1 MSPSL
6 RDVAVPSTTSSGS
19 WDVPSSPVSR
29 RRVGSATSPPT
40 TPNSM
45 ASDRAGASADAAASL
60 FPENEPEPGV
70 VMLLVPS
77 VTDINGAGGVA
88 ARWRE
93 YARELERGGYAVE
106 LWTVDSQDPN
116 TKIPRYRL
124 ANFPSTLTDAPGPGF
139 VWKIWSRLT
148 RHDEREVD
156 EVNDTM
162 DGTTDDKNKRDKTVR
177 AVIMTDLFSNV
188 PLALLCAGAGVPL
201 VYSIHTD
208 IAQLDGIN
216 LLPSSAAFLQGCAG
230 RLATVCV
237 TTSRGFAK
245 QLRARGIRWVGKH
258 YRPLPVDAVARAS
271 RDATEA
277 EVAEARREM
286 CAGAVDRPLLA
297 YVGRWSA
304 EKRLHLLKQCR
315 PAGVTLAF
323 IGDGPMREVV
333 EQWHDPPRVVVL
345 PGMRP
350 RDRLA
355 VAYRAADWV
364 VSASAFETFGNVPYE
379 AAHCGTPALL
389 QDAQG
394 FNDQIDRETEDRG
407 ALLRFDAADGEKRVA
422 AAMDRTAPLLADP
435 ERVRAAARA
444 KSRDGVTVTEVLAEA
459 LEMGARGKG
468 RTGEGDRAFQKMRRL
483 SCLALAFVWATCLA
497 GVLAIM
503 KVCMVGFM
511 WVGVDFTAGMAHQ
524 RGAKKKWRARRSP
537 SVADDLDALLAGDQ
551 GTRAGGEDASPASS
565 PAKAFSSPPSPARV
579 LKPWAERGGGGGGD
593 AAAGA
598 FARKKGPATF
608 PGLATGRRRAT
619 RM

>member
-45 ASDRAGASADAAASL
+45 ASDRAGACADAAASL

-124 ANFPSTLTDAPGPGF
+124 ANFPGTLTDAPGPGF

-148 RHDEREVD
+148 RHDEREVK
-156 EVNDTM
+156 NDLDDTHM
-162 DGTTDDKNKRDKTVR
+162 DGTTNDKNKRDKNVVR

-237 TTSRGFAK
+237 TTSQGFAK
-245 QLRARGIRWVGKH
+245 QLRARGIRWVRKH

-407 ALLRFDAADGEKRVA
+407 ALLRFDTADGEKSVA

-459 LEMGARGKG
+459 LEMGARE
-468 RTGEGDRAFQKMRRL
+468 RTGEGGRAFQKMRRL
-483 SCLALAFVWATCLA
+483 SCLALAFAWATCLA

-551 GTRAGGEDASPASS
+551 GTRAGGEDASPAAFA
-565 PAKAFSSPPSPARV
+565 AKAFSSPPSPARV

-598 FARKKGPATF
+598 FARKKGPASA
-608 PGLATGRRRAT
+608 GLATGRRRAT

>member
-45 ASDRAGASADAAASL
+45 ASDRAGACADAAASL

-237 TTSRGFAK
+237 TTSQGFAK

-258 YRPLPVDAVARAS
+258 YRPLPVDAVARGP

-355 VAYRAADWV
+355 VAHRAADWV

-459 LEMGARGKG
+459 LEMGARE
-468 RTGEGDRAFQKMRRL
+468 RTGEGGRAFQKMRRL

-551 GTRAGGEDASPASS
+551 GTRAGGEDAVAGGFRGEGVFVAAVAGAGSEALG
-565 PAKAFSSPPSPARV
+565 RT
-579 LKPWAERGGGGGGD
+579 RGGGGGGD

>member
-45 ASDRAGASADAAASL
+45 ASDRAGACADAAVSL
-60 FPENEPEPGV
+60 SPENEPGV

-124 ANFPSTLTDAPGPGF
+124 ANFPGTLTDSPGAGF

-148 RHDEREVD
+148 RHDEPKLD
-156 EVNDTM
+156 D
-162 DGTTDDKNKRDKTVR
+162 TTDGSTGMNKNVR

-237 TTSRGFAK
+237 TTSQGFAK
-245 QLRARGIRWVGKH
+245 QLRARGIRWVRKH

-407 ALLRFDAADGEKRVA
+407 ALLRFDAADGEKSVA

-459 LEMGARGKG
+459 LEMGARG
-468 RTGEGDRAFQKMRRL
+468 RTGDGSRASVRVTSRRRL

-524 RGAKKKWRARRSP
+524 RGAKKKWRAKRSP
-537 SVADDLDALLAGDQ
+537 SVADDLDALLVGNPS
-551 GTRAGGEDASPASS
+551 GRGGEDASPASAS
-565 PAKAFSSPPSPARV
+565 KKNAFSSPPSPARI
-579 LKPWAERGGGGGGD
+579 LKPWAERGGGARGGD

-598 FARKKGPATF
+598 FARKKGPASA
-608 PGLATGRRRAT
+608 GLATGRRRAT

>member
-6 RDVAVPSTTSSGS
+6 RNVAVPSTTSSGS

-124 ANFPSTLTDAPGPGF
+124 ANFPGTLTDSPGAGF

-148 RHDEREVD
+148 RHDELKLD
-156 EVNDTM
+156 DTT
-162 DGTTDDKNKRDKTVR
+162 DGTTGKNKNVR

-237 TTSRGFAK
+237 TTSQGFAK

-407 ALLRFDAADGEKRVA
+407 ALLRFDAADGEKSVA

-459 LEMGARGKG
+459 LEMGARG
-468 RTGEGDRAFQKMRRL
+468 RTGDGGRASVRVTSRRRL

-537 SVADDLDALLAGDQ
+537 SVADDLDALLAGDR
-551 GTRAGGEDASPASS
+551 GRGGEKNDASPASA
-565 PAKAFSSPPSPARV
+565 AKAFSSPPSPARV

>member
-1 MSPSL
+1 MPPSL

-29 RRVGSATSPPT
+29 RRVGSAASPPA
-40 TPNSM
+40 TPDAK
-45 ASDRAGASADAAASL
+45 ASDRTGAFADADPADDASS
-60 FPENEPEPGV
+60 GV

-93 YARELERGGYAVE
+93 YARELERGGYSVE
-106 LWTVDSQDPN
+106 LWTVDSEDPD
-116 TKIPRYRL
+116 TKIPRYHL
-124 ANFPSTLTDAPGPGF
+124 ANFPGTLTDSPGVGF
-139 VWKIWSRLT
+139 VWKIWSRLM
-148 RHDEREVD
+148 RA
-156 EVNDTM
+156 
-162 DGTTDDKNKRDKTVR
+162 GTAGSARNKKRVR

-208 IAQLDGIN
+208 IAQLDGID

-230 RLATVCV
+230 RLATRCV
-237 TTSRGFAK
+237 TTSPSFAK
-245 QLRARGIRWVGKH
+245 RLRARGIRWVTKH
-258 YRPLPVDAVARAS
+258 YRPLPVDAVAKA
-271 RDATEA
+271 AETAAAA
-277 EVAEARREM
+277 EVRAARAEM
-286 CAGAVDRPLLA
+286 SAGAVDRPLLA

-304 EKRLHLLKQCR
+304 EKRLHLLKATR

-350 RDRLA
+350 RASLA

-394 FNDQIDRETEDRG
+394 FEDQIDPETEHRG
-407 ALLRFDAADGEKRVA
+407 ALLKFDSRDGERLVA
-422 AAMDRTAPLLADP
+422 EAMDRTSPLLADP
-435 ERVRAAARA
+435 ERVRAAAREKA
-444 KSRDGVTVTEVLAEA
+444 RDGVGVCDVVAEALAEA
-459 LEMGARGKG
+459 AANEDARPRK
-468 RTGEGDRAFQKMRRL
+468 RRYA
-483 SCLALAFVWATCLA
+483 CLALAFAWAT
-497 GVLAIM
+497 VLALILAVM

-511 WVGVDFTAGMAHQ
+511 RVGVDFTAGMAHQ
-524 RGAKKKWRARRSP
+524 RGAKKKWRAKRSP
-537 SVADDLDALLAGDQ
+537 SVADDLDELVVRDGDGAPARDLAAK
-551 GTRAGGEDASPASS
+551 TAGG
-565 PAKAFSSPPSPARV
+565 SSPPSPARV
-579 LKPWAERGGGGGGD
+579 LKPRAAGGD
-593 AAAGA
+593 GGVTFAGRRKA
-598 FARKKGPATF
+598 DFAG
-608 PGLATGRRRAT
+608 GLATGRRRAT
-619 RM
+619 RL

>member
-6 RDVAVPSTTSSGS
+6 RNVAVPSTTSSGS

-29 RRVGSATSPPT
+29 RRVGSATSSPT

-45 ASDRAGASADAAASL
+45 ASDRAGACADAAASL
-60 FPENEPEPGV
+60 SPENEPGV

-124 ANFPSTLTDAPGPGF
+124 ANFPGTLTDSPGAGF

-148 RHDEREVD
+148 RHDELELD
-156 EVNDTM
+156 DTNQ
-162 DGTTDDKNKRDKTVR
+162 TTNKNVR

-237 TTSRGFAK
+237 TTSQGFAK
-245 QLRARGIRWVGKH
+245 QLRARGIRWVRKH

-459 LEMGARGKG
+459 LEMDARG
-468 RTGEGDRAFQKMRRL
+468 RTGDGGRASVRATSRRRL
-483 SCLALAFVWATCLA
+483 SCLALAFAWATCLA

-511 WVGVDFTAGMAHQ
+511 WIGVDFTAGMAHQ

-537 SVADDLDALLAGDQ
+537 SVADDLDALLAGDR
-551 GTRAGGEDASPASS
+551 GRGGEKHDASPASA
-565 PAKAFSSPPSPARV
+565 AKAFSSPPSPARV

-598 FARKKGPATF
+598 FARKKGPTSA
-608 PGLATGRRRAT
+608 GLATGRRRAT

>member
-1 MSPSL
+1 M
-6 RDVAVPSTTSSGS
+6 
-19 WDVPSSPVSR
+19 
-29 RRVGSATSPPT
+29 
-40 TPNSM
+40 
-45 ASDRAGASADAAASL
+45 
-60 FPENEPEPGV
+60 
-70 VMLLVPS
+70 
-77 VTDINGAGGVA
+77 
-88 ARWRE
+88 
-93 YARELERGGYAVE
+93 
-106 LWTVDSQDPN
+106 
-116 TKIPRYRL
+116 
-124 ANFPSTLTDAPGPGF
+124 
-139 VWKIWSRLT
+139 
-148 RHDEREVD
+148 
-156 EVNDTM
+156 
-162 DGTTDDKNKRDKTVR
+162 
-177 AVIMTDLFSNV
+177 
-188 PLALLCAGAGVPL
+188 
-201 VYSIHTD
+201 
-208 IAQLDGIN
+208 
-216 LLPSSAAFLQGCAG
+216 
-230 RLATVCV
+230 
-237 TTSRGFAK
+237 
-245 QLRARGIRWVGKH
+245 
-258 YRPLPVDAVARAS
+258 
-271 RDATEA
+271 
-277 EVAEARREM
+277 AEARREM

-407 ALLRFDAADGEKRVA
+407 ALLRFDTADGEKSVA

-459 LEMGARGKG
+459 LEMGARE
-468 RTGEGDRAFQKMRRL
+468 RTGEGGRAFQKMRRL
-483 SCLALAFVWATCLA
+483 SCLALAFAWATCLA

-551 GTRAGGEDASPASS
+551 GTRAGGEDASPAAFA
-565 PAKAFSSPPSPARV
+565 AKVFSSCRRRR
-579 LKPWAERGGGGGGD
+579 RGFEALGRTRR
-593 AAAGA
+593 AG
-598 FARKKGPATF
+598 
-608 PGLATGRRRAT
+608 GRRRRRGRVRAEEGPRVRGARDGEKARHADVSGVETGERSFDAVRSNAVRNNRCALRSGVRQSAERKLGRIRQRRWERHHFVRDDSCFSRYFPFPSTESEAHSRARTSPLAARRGALRLGRSRVAWSCSPRRPPRARPAADWRGAT
-619 RM
+619 PR

>member
-1 MSPSL
+1 
-6 RDVAVPSTTSSGS
+6 
-19 WDVPSSPVSR
+19 
-29 RRVGSATSPPT
+29 
-40 TPNSM
+40 
-45 ASDRAGASADAAASL
+45 
-60 FPENEPEPGV
+60 
-70 VMLLVPS
+70 
-77 VTDINGAGGVA
+77 
-88 ARWRE
+88 
-93 YARELERGGYAVE
+93 
-106 LWTVDSQDPN
+106 
-116 TKIPRYRL
+116 
-124 ANFPSTLTDAPGPGF
+124 
-139 VWKIWSRLT
+139 
-148 RHDEREVD
+148 
-156 EVNDTM
+156 
-162 DGTTDDKNKRDKTVR
+162 
-177 AVIMTDLFSNV
+177 
-188 PLALLCAGAGVPL
+188 
-201 VYSIHTD
+201 
-208 IAQLDGIN
+208 
-216 LLPSSAAFLQGCAG
+216 
-230 RLATVCV
+230 VCV

>member
-1 MSPSL
+1 
-6 RDVAVPSTTSSGS
+6 
-19 WDVPSSPVSR
+19 
-29 RRVGSATSPPT
+29 
-40 TPNSM
+40 M
-45 ASDRAGASADAAASL
+45 ASDRAGAFAEANPADAS
-60 FPENEPEPGV
+60 GV

-77 VTDINGAGGVA
+77 VMDINGAGGVA

-106 LWTVDSQDPN
+106 LWTVDSEDPN
-116 TKIPRYRL
+116 TKIPRYHL
-124 ANFPSTLTDAPGPGF
+124 ANFPGTLTDAPGVGF
-139 VWKIWSRLT
+139 VWKVWSRLT
-148 RHDEREVD
+148 LKGEH
-156 EVNDTM
+156 
-162 DGTTDDKNKRDKTVR
+162 GTRAKRVR

-237 TTSRGFAK
+237 TTSQGFAK
-245 QLRARGIRWVGKH
+245 QLRARGIRWVKKH

-407 ALLRFDAADGEKRVA
+407 ALLRFDTADGEKSVA

-459 LEMGARGKG
+459 LEMGARE
-468 RTGEGDRAFQKMRRL
+468 RTGEGGRAFQKMRRL
-483 SCLALAFVWATCLA
+483 SCLALAFAWATCLA

-551 GTRAGGEDASPASS
+551 GTRAGGEDASPAAFA
-565 PAKAFSSPPSPARV
+565 AKAFSSPPSPARV

-598 FARKKGPATF
+598 FARKKGPASA
-608 PGLATGRRRAT
+608 GLATGRRRAT

>member
-6 RDVAVPSTTSSGS
+6 RNVAVPSTTSSGS

-45 ASDRAGASADAAASL
+45 ASDRAGACADAAASL
-60 FPENEPEPGV
+60 SPENEPGV

-93 YARELERGGYAVE
+93 YARELESGGYAVE

-124 ANFPSTLTDAPGPGF
+124 ANFPGTLTDSPGAGF

-148 RHDEREVD
+148 RHDELKLD
-156 EVNDTM
+156 DTT
-162 DGTTDDKNKRDKTVR
+162 DGTTGKNKNVR

-237 TTSRGFAK
+237 TTSQGFAK
-245 QLRARGIRWVGKH
+245 QLRARGIRWVRKH

-394 FNDQIDRETEDRG
+394 FDDQIDRETEDRG
-407 ALLRFDAADGEKRVA
+407 ALLRFDAADGEKSVA

-459 LEMGARGKG
+459 LEMGARG
-468 RTGEGDRAFQKMRRL
+468 RTGDGGRASVRVTSRRRL

-537 SVADDLDALLAGDQ
+537 SVADDLDALLAGDR
-551 GTRAGGEDASPASS
+551 GRGGEKNDASPASA
-565 PAKAFSSPPSPARV
+565 AKAFSSPPSPARV

-593 AAAGA
+593 AATGA
-598 FARKKGPATF
+598 FARKKGPASA
-608 PGLATGRRRAT
+608 GLATGRRRAT

>member
-1 MSPSL
+1 M
-6 RDVAVPSTTSSGS
+6 
-19 WDVPSSPVSR
+19 PSSPASR
-29 RRVGSATSPPT
+29 RRVGSATSLPT
-40 TPNSM
+40 TPDAM
-45 ASDRAGASADAAASL
+45 ASDRAGAFAEANPADAS
-60 FPENEPEPGV
+60 GV

-77 VTDINGAGGVA
+77 VMDINGAGGVA

-106 LWTVDSQDPN
+106 LWTVDSEDPN
-116 TKIPRYRL
+116 TKIPRYHL
-124 ANFPSTLTDAPGPGF
+124 ANFPGTLTDAPGVGF
-139 VWKIWSRLT
+139 VWKVWSRLT
-148 RHDEREVD
+148 LKGEH
-156 EVNDTM
+156 
-162 DGTTDDKNKRDKTVR
+162 GTRAKRVR

-237 TTSRGFAK
+237 TTSPSFAK
-245 QLRARGIRWVGKH
+245 QLRARGIKWVTRH
-258 YRPLPVDAVARAS
+258 YRPLPTDAVTRAAL
-271 RDATEA
+271 DASE
-277 EVAEARREM
+277 EDVREARREM
-286 CAGAVDRPLLA
+286 SAGAPDRPLLA

-304 EKRLHLLKQCR
+304 EKRLHLLKACR

-350 RDRLA
+350 RASLA
-355 VAYRAADWV
+355 AAYRAADWV

-407 ALLRFDAADGEKRVA
+407 ALLRFDAADGEKSVA

-459 LEMGARGKG
+459 LEMGARG
-468 RTGEGDRAFQKMRRL
+468 RTGDGGRASVRVTSRRRL
-483 SCLALAFVWATCLA
+483 SCLALAFAWATCLA

-537 SVADDLDALLAGDQ
+537 SVADDLDALLAGDR
-551 GTRAGGEDASPASS
+551 GRGGEKNDASPASA
-565 PAKAFSSPPSPARV
+565 AKAFSSPPSPARV

-593 AAAGA
+593 AATGA
-598 FARKKGPATF
+598 FARKKGPASA
-608 PGLATGRRRAT
+608 GLATGRRRAT

>member
-1 MSPSL
+1 M
-6 RDVAVPSTTSSGS
+6 
-19 WDVPSSPVSR
+19 PSSPASR
-29 RRVGSATSPPT
+29 RRVGSATSLPT
-40 TPNSM
+40 TPDAM
-45 ASDRAGASADAAASL
+45 ASDRAGAFAEANPADAS
-60 FPENEPEPGV
+60 GV

-77 VTDINGAGGVA
+77 VMDINGAGGVA

-106 LWTVDSQDPN
+106 LWTVDSEDPN
-116 TKIPRYRL
+116 TKIPRYHL
-124 ANFPSTLTDAPGPGF
+124 ANFPGTLTDAPGVGF
-139 VWKIWSRLT
+139 VWKVWSRLT
-148 RHDEREVD
+148 LKGEH
-156 EVNDTM
+156 
-162 DGTTDDKNKRDKTVR
+162 GTRAKRVR

-237 TTSRGFAK
+237 TTSPSFAK
-245 QLRARGIRWVGKH
+245 RLRARGIKWVTQY
-258 YRPLPVDAVARAS
+258 YRPLPTDAVTRAAL
-271 RDATEA
+271 DASE
-277 EVAEARREM
+277 EDVREARREM
-286 CAGAVDRPLLA
+286 SAGAPDRPLLA

-304 EKRLHLLKQCR
+304 EKRLHLLKACR

-350 RDRLA
+350 RASLA
-355 VAYRAADWV
+355 AAYRAADWV

-394 FNDQIDRETEDRG
+394 FEDQIDRETEHRG
-407 ALLRFDAADGEKRVA
+407 ALLNFAAKDGERLVA
-422 AAMDRTAPLLADP
+422 EAMDRTSPLLSDP
-435 ERVRAAARA
+435 ERVRAAAREKA
-444 KSRDGVTVTEVLAEA
+444 SDGVTVCDAVAEA
-459 LEMGARGKG
+459 LERTRASEATRAHARDARACVPRARGP
-468 RTGEGDRAFQKMRRL
+468 RRVA
-483 SCLALAFVWATCLA
+483 CLALAFAWATCLA
-497 GVLAIM
+497 GILAAM
-503 KVCMVGFM
+503 KACMVGFM

-537 SVADDLDALLAGDQ
+537 SVVGDLDAIV
-551 GTRAGGEDASPASS
+551 AGGG
-565 PAKAFSSPPSPARV
+565 
-579 LKPWAERGGGGGGD
+579 AERGGEDESSAPAAAATAAGSSARPPPPPASPARILRPRRTGREGGPVGASAAAAPFARRKGGD
-593 AAAGA
+593 LAGGAAS
-598 FARKKGPATF
+598 
-608 PGLATGRRRAT
+608 GRRRAA
-619 RM
+619 RL